1 MIVRVHALAP
11 RETVIRLGGLIV
23 SLGAAAFAA
32 WLLATQPATM
42 ADVSGGLAASV
53 GLYRIDQAAFDEGL
67 RYFREDRFR
76 EARLAFARAD
86 PAARHPTTQFY
97 IAYSFYREGWGRVY
111 NDDALFR
118 EALHAL
124 DRAVAAAPRARAR
137 RRSRRWVS
145 VRRTNCGLRLERGLT
160 RELSDFNPMRV
171 LRPRQ

>member
-97 IAYSFYREGWGRVY
+97 TAYSFYREGWGRVY

-124 DRAVAAAPRARAR
+124 DRAVAAAPGPVHVADP
-137 RRSRRWVS
+137 
-145 VRRTNCGLRLERGLT
+145 TLGLRSSDELRVEIERGLT